1 MYKKAGLVVNG
12 SSDAIRYESTAASRS
27 GLRPARLVIL
37 SGAQNP
43 VVMKFAP
50 EP

>member
-1 MYKKAGLVVNG
+1 MYKTAGLAVNG
-12 SSDAIRYESTAASRS
+12 SSDAIRYESIAASRS
-27 GLRPARLVIL
+27 GLGPTRLVIL
-37 SGAQNP
+37 NGAQNP